1 MPRPRSKRILNK
13 SIGYPHLLL
22 DFVFILIRITLHS
35 SKRTREWEQSDC
47 RESSTVASAR
57 GKEIKK
63 IHPSANC
70 RIERIMGFAV
80 EAWSVRFLV
89 HIPQT
94 PKLRN
99 CANWWWFQSNEPV
112 FSSAIPTFR
121 QFPRNFGK
129 RGHER
134 SNKPEKWVR
143 KRKIP

>member
-1 MPRPRSKRILNK
+1 MSQEQVETENK
-13 SIGYPHLLL
+13 ERKFLINEVLVTKTKPPTFSACPDQEAREFYTNQSATAHLLL
-22 DFVFILIRITLHS
+22 DFVFILIRITLQS
-35 SKRTREWEQSDC
+35 SKRTREWEKSER

-99 CANWWWFQSNEPV
+99 CANW
-112 FSSAIPTFR
+112 
-121 QFPRNFGK
+121 
-129 RGHER
+129 
-134 SNKPEKWVR
+134 
-143 KRKIP
+143 

>member
-1 MPRPRSKRILNK
+1 MSQEQVVTENK
-13 SIGYPHLLL
+13 ERKNLINEVLVTNTKPPTFSACPDQEAREFYTNQSATAHLLL

-70 RIERIMGFAV
+70 RIERIKGFAV

-99 CANWWWFQSNEPV
+99 CANW
-112 FSSAIPTFR
+112 
-121 QFPRNFGK
+121 
-129 RGHER
+129 
-134 SNKPEKWVR
+134 
-143 KRKIP
+143 